1 MRFFYFHLMCWPY
14 LPEDFNEKYDS
25 AWVWVPNMLFD
36 PEKGGDL
43 YNEYINSLVYAEE
56 LGFDGVCV
64 NEHHQNAYGLMPS
77 PNLIGSIL
85 ARETKRVKIAIIGN
99 ALPLYNP
106 PTRIAEEF
114 AMIDCISGGRLIA
127 GFVVGGGPEYFSFS
141 INPTEARERF
151 REAHDLIIRAWTEP
165 GPFRFFSKHYHLNYV
180 NPWPRPIQQPH
191 PPIWIPGVGSIETM
205 EFVAKHHYSYMGI
218 PYFHINVFKRTFDMF
233 RECCEKEGY
242 TPDPEQMGWIIPT
255 YVAETDE
262 QARREF
268 EPHLWYFAKTLL
280 KGIDITPPGYTSVKS
295 ALSIDKN
302 RSKFLLNV
310 DTWDQIEEG
319 AYALVGSPAT
329 VRDKLIHYQKM
340 LGVGNILTACQMGSL
355 SHELARKSMKLFAEE
370 VMPYVK
376 QATARTDQSEDVR
389 RDTEPH
395 AAD

>member
-14 LPEDFNEKYDS
+14 LPENFREQYDS

-36 PEKGGDL
+36 PEQGGEL

-56 LGFDGVCV
+56 LGFDGICV

-77 PNLIGSIL
+77 PNLIASII
-85 ARETKRVKIAIIGN
+85 ARETKRVKIAVIGN

-151 REAHDLIIRAWTEP
+151 REAHDLIIKAWTEP
-165 GPFRFFSKHYHLNYV
+165 GPFRYFSKHYHLNYV

-205 EFVAKHHYSYMGI
+205 EFVAKRRYAYMGI

-233 RECCEKEGY
+233 RECCANEGY
-242 TPDPEQMGWIIPT
+242 TPDPEQMGWIVPT
-255 YVAETDE
+255 YVAATDE

-268 EPHLWYFAKTLL
+268 EPHLWYFAKNLL
-280 KGIDITPPGYTSVKS
+280 KGIDISPPGYTSVKS

-302 RSKFLLNV
+302 RDKFLLNV
-310 DTWDQIEEG
+310 ETWAQIEDG

-340 LGVGNILTACQMGSL
+340 LGVGNILTACQLGSL
-355 SHELARKSMKLFAEE
+355 SHELSRQSMKLFAEE

-376 QATARTDQSEDVR
+376 QATTGTDQSQDAGREQ
-389 RDTEPH
+389 EPN
-395 AAD
+395 AAA

>member
-1 MRFFYFHLMCWPY
+1 MRFFYFHLMAWPY
-14 LPEDFNEKYDS
+14 LPDDFLEKHDS
-25 AWVWVPNMLFD
+25 AWVWIPNQLFD
-36 PEKGGDL
+36 PEKGGAL

-85 ARETKRVKIAIIGN
+85 ARETKRVKIAVIGN

-114 AMIDCISGGRLIA
+114 AMIDCISNGRLIA

-141 INPTEARERF
+141 INPAEARERF
-151 REAHDLIIRAWTEP
+151 REVHDLIIRAWTEP

-205 EFVAKHHYSYMGI
+205 EFVAKRRYSYMGI
-218 PYFHINVFKRTFDMF
+218 PYFHINVFKRTFDLF
-233 RECCEKEGY
+233 RECCAKEGY
-242 TPDPEQMGWIIPT
+242 APEPEQMGWIIPT

-268 EPHLWYFAKTLL
+268 EPHLWYFAKRLL
-280 KGIDITPPGYTSVKS
+280 KGIDISPPGYTSVKS

-302 RSKFLLNV
+302 RDKFMSNV
-310 DTWDQIEEG
+310 DTWEQIEEG

-329 VRDKLIHYQKM
+329 VRDKLVHYQKL

-355 SHELARKSMKLFAEE
+355 SHELSRKSMKLFAEE

-376 QATARTDQSEDVR
+376 QATTGTDQSANAGGDQA
-389 RDTEPH
+389 PH